1 MEYNIGSTEVQE
13 KIVIGKT
20 WFYVALLFIGVLL
33 IYMYRCHH
41 IPPDPKSYVEP
52 EFDDN

>member
-1 MEYNIGSTEVQE
+1 MDDILNNNVQ

-20 WFYVALLFIGVLL
+20 WFYVALVILGALF

-41 IPPDPKSYVEP
+41 EEPKHFREPD
-52 EFDDN
+52 FLQ

>member
-1 MEYNIGSTEVQE
+1 MEDSYETKP

-20 WFYVALLFIGVLL
+20 WFYVALVMLCVIL

-41 IPPDPKSYVEP
+41 EEPKVFREPDCL
-52 EFDDN
+52 